1 MQSRIFPGT
10 GTRPL
15 TGSAGLRLQALLRR
29 PVSAAGGCASS
40 VGSTSGGSG
49 GGGVASSDETGV
61 ASSDETSPVPMMA
74 PLPTAM
80 ERSFAVV
87 PVPMVEDC

>member
-40 VGSTSGGSG
+40 LGRTSVGSG
-49 GGGVASSDETGV
+49 GGGVASSDE
-61 ASSDETSPVPMMA
+61 SSPVPMMA

-80 ERSFAVV
+80 ERSSAVV